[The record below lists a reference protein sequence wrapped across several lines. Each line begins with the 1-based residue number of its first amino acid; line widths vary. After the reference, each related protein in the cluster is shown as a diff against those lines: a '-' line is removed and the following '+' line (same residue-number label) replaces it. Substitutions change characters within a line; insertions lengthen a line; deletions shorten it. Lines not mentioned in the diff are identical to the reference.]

1 MSFPEDKIIDKTLL
15 TYIKSTVSLSTQAEE
30 KISTIFRRHEF
41 PKGHLLF
48 RQGETCHHIFFIGKG
63 LARVYYITDSGKE
76 ITAWF
81 FAENTFLTAHDSF
94 YQKKPARNYCEL
106 LEDSVVYSLSFS
118 DMEEML
124 KENHEMA
131 KFAFHTVYELAKKL
145 TEFINGIKFQSAE
158 DRYNALMQNYPN
170 IFQRAK
176 LGHIASF
183 LGITQ
188 ETLSRIRSGK

>member
-1 MSFPEDKIIDKTLL
+1 MSLPSKIKDISNLP
-15 TYIKSTVSLSTQAEE
+15 SQSEEALSAVFQRDEY
-30 KISTIFRRHEF
+30 

-48 RQGETCHHIFFIGKG
+48 RQGEVCRHIFYIEKG
-63 LARVYYITDSGKE
+63 LARIYYNSSNGKE

-81 FAENTFLTAHDSF
+81 FAENSFLTAHDSF
-94 YQKKPARNYCEL
+94 YQRKASPAYCEL
-106 LEDSVVYSLSFS
+106 LEDSVVFSLKYT
-118 DMEEML
+118 DMEKIL
-124 KENHEMA
+124 NENHELA
-131 KFAFHTVYELAKKL
+131 KFAFHTMFELAKKL

-158 DRYNALMQNYPN
+158 ERYNALMLNYPN

-188 ETLSRIRSGK
+188 ETLSRIRAGR

>member
-1 MSFPEDKIIDKTLL
+1 MHLPPN
-15 TYIKSTVSLSTQAEE
+15 IKSIANLSPQTEE
-30 KISTIFRRHEF
+30 NLSAVFQRDEF

-48 RQGETCHHIFFIGKG
+48 RQGEVCRHIFYIEKG
-63 LARVYYITDSGKE
+63 LARIYYNSSNGKE

-81 FAENTFLTAHDSF
+81 FAENSFLTAHDSF
-94 YQKKPARNYCEL
+94 YQRKASPTYCEL
-106 LEDSVVYSLSFS
+106 LEDSVVYSLKYT
-118 DMEEML
+118 DVEAML
-124 KENHEMA
+124 NENHELA
-131 KFAFHTVYELAKKL
+131 KFAFHAVFELAKKL

-158 DRYNALMQNYPN
+158 ERYNALMHNYPN

-188 ETLSRIRSGK
+188 ETLSRIRAGR